1 MKDRTL
7 FKITLAI
14 LALPVVIAAGC
25 QERYRYP
32 CQDPKNWD
40 QEMCQKP
47 LCEVH
52 RQCPDLIFKE
62 DSAKVGV
69 PNDQI
74 SNAIVPQTQTQI
86 CTKGCQDGK

>member
-32 CQDPKNWD
+32 CQDPNNWD
-40 QEMCQKP
+40 KEMCQKP

-74 SNAIVPQTQTQI
+74 SNTIVPQTQT